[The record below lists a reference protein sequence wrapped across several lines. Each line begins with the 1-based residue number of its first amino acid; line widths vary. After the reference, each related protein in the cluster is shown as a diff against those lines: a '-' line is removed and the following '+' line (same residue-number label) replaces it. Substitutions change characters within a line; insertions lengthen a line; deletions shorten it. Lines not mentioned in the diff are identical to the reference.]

1 MAADPLFSPG
11 FRDALVILGATGL
24 VIPAFHRLRISP
36 VIGFIVVGL
45 LIGPSG
51 LGRLG
56 DALPWVRHISIND
69 REVIE
74 PFAEIGIIL
83 LLFSI
88 GLELSFRRLWDLRQL
103 VFLIG
108 PAELAISGGVIG
120 FLLHQF
126 TDLGAVV
133 SLMLGIALAMS
144 STALVLPMTGT
155 KSPIG
160 KPAFAM
166 LLFED
171 LAIVPI
177 IFVMGV
183 ISPLPGGDDAGD
195 LTRTVFLGAIVVIA
209 LLVLGRLLLPR
220 LFRQAAR
227 TKSPELFLAVSLV
240 VVMGASLATSAV
252 GLSPIVGALLAG
264 LVIAETE
271 YRMQVEVTVEPFKNL
286 ALGIFLMTVGM
297 SLDFELI
304 ARMWPFLMLAIIGI
318 IVVKAFVTGS
328 LLRLSGVPRGVAA
341 NVGVLMA
348 SPSET
353 TLIVLAAAVQAR
365 VIDTDTAAF
374 WQIVTAVGLTATPLL
389 ARIGSDTAR
398 RVDPATPEPPRD
410 PSENGGRTIV
420 AGYGRVGQM
429 VTDMLVRHDQPFVI
443 VDADIDMVD
452 LGRKRGHEI
461 VFGDVGRPGLLD
473 HLGIAQARSIVLTM
487 DDPVQ
492 LIATTRAVRAAHPDL
507 CIIARAK
514 DAEHAAQL
522 YRAGATDAV
531 PETLESS
538 LQLAEAVLVDI
549 GRPMGLV
556 IASIHEMREIKREKI
571 KAMVPD
577 LPREPLKAAS
587 RLRRSDE
594 DSVE

>member
-1 MAADPLFSPG
+1 M
-11 FRDALVILGATGL
+11 VILGATGL

-51 LGRLG
+51 LGGLG
-56 DALPWVRHISIND
+56 EALPWVRHISIAD

-108 PAELAISGGVIG
+108 PAELAISGGLIG
-120 FLLHQF
+120 FILHQF

-155 KSPIG
+155 KSAIG

-183 ISPLPGGDDAGD
+183 ISPLPGSDDAGD
-195 LTRTVFLGAIVVIA
+195 LTRTVILGAVVVAA
-209 LLVLGRLLLPR
+209 LLGLGKLLLPP

-240 VVMGASLATSAV
+240 VVMGASLVTSAV
-252 GLSPIVGALLAG
+252 GLSPIVGALVAG

-304 ARMWPFLMLAIIGI
+304 AESWPYLIAAIVGI
-318 IVVKAFVTGS
+318 ILVKALVTGG

-365 VIDTDTAAF
+365 VIDSDTAAF

-398 RVDPATPEPPRD
+398 RVDPPPADLIEASR
-410 PSENGGRTIV
+410 SSGRTII

-429 VTDMLVRHDQPFVI
+429 VADMLVRHEQPFVV
-443 VDADIDMVD
+443 VDADIDMVEF
-452 LGRKRGHEI
+452 GRKRGHEI
-461 VFGDVGRPGLLD
+461 VFGDVGRSGLLE
-473 HLGIAQARSIVLTM
+473 HLGIASARAIVLTM

-492 LIATTRAVRAAHPDL
+492 LVATTRDVRTAYPDL

-556 IASIHEMREIKREKI
+556 IASIHEMREIKRNKI
-571 KAMVPD
+571 KAMVPN

-587 RLRRSDE
+587 RLRHSDE
-594 DSVE
+594 ETAE

>member
-1 MAADPLFSPG
+1 MAADPLFSPA

-45 LIGPSG
+45 ILGPSG
-51 LGRLG
+51 LGRLA
-56 DALPWVRHISIND
+56 DALPWVRHVSITD

-74 PFAEIGIIL
+74 PFAEFGIIL

-88 GLELSFRRLWDLRQL
+88 GLELSFRRLWDLRRL

-108 PAELAISGGVIG
+108 PAELAISGGLIG
-120 FLLHQF
+120 ILLHQF

-155 KSPIG
+155 KSAIG

-183 ISPLPGGDDAGD
+183 ISPLPGGSDAGN
-195 LTRTVFLGAIVVIA
+195 LTRTVILGAVVVAA
-209 LLVLGRLLLPR
+209 LLGIGKLLLPR

-252 GLSPIVGALLAG
+252 GLSPIVGALVAG

-304 ARMWPFLMLAIIGI
+304 ARMWPFLTLAIVGI
-318 IVVKAFVTGS
+318 IIVKAFVTSG
-328 LLRLSGVPRGVAA
+328 LLRLSGAPRGVAA
-341 NVGVLMA
+341 NVGLLMA

-398 RVDPATPEPPRD
+398 RVEPTPALATREPAG
-410 PSENGGRTIV
+410 NGGRTII

-429 VTDMLVRHDQPFVI
+429 VADMLVRHEQPFVI
-443 VDADIDMVD
+443 VDADIDMVEI
-452 LGRKRGHEI
+452 GRKRGHEI

-492 LIATTRAVRAAHPDL
+492 LVATTRAVRAAQPDL

-556 IASIHEMREIKREKI
+556 IASIHEMREIKRNKI

-587 RLRRSDE
+587 RLRRNDE
-594 DSVE
+594 DTPE

>member
-51 LGRLG
+51 LGRLS
-56 DALPWVRHISIND
+56 DALPWVRHVSIND

-88 GLELSFRRLWDLRQL
+88 GLELSFRRLWDLRGL
-103 VFLIG
+103 VFIIG
-108 PAELAISGGVIG
+108 PAELILSGGLIG
-120 FLLHQF
+120 ALLNQF
-126 TDLGAVV
+126 TDLGLVV
-133 SLMLGIALAMS
+133 SLMLGIALSMS

-155 KSPIG
+155 RSAIG

-183 ISPLPGGDDAGD
+183 ISPLPGSDDAGD
-195 LTRTVFLGAIVVIA
+195 LTRTVALGALVVAA

-240 VVMGASLATSAV
+240 VVMGASLVTSAV
-252 GLSPIVGALLAG
+252 GLSPIVGALVAG

-304 ARMWPFLMLAIIGI
+304 IRMWPFLTLAIVGI
-318 IVVKAFVTGS
+318 ILVKTFVTSG
-328 LLRLSGVPRGVAA
+328 LLRLSGAPRGVAA

-365 VIDTDTAAF
+365 VIDGDTAAF

-398 RVDPATPEPPRD
+398 RVESVPTETPQDPHR
-410 PSENGGRTIV
+410 SGGRTII

-429 VTDMLVRHDQPFVI
+429 VADMLTRHEQPFVI
-443 VDADIDMVD
+443 VDADVDMVE

-461 VFGDVGRPGLLD
+461 VFGDVARPGLLD
-473 HLGIAQARSIVLTM
+473 HLGLAQARSIVLTM

-492 LIATTRAVRAAHPDL
+492 LVATTRDVRAAHPDL

-514 DAEHAAQL
+514 DADHAAQL

-556 IASIHEMREIKREKI
+556 IASIHEMREIKRNKI

-577 LPREPLKAAS
+577 LLHEPLKAAS

-594 DSVE
+594 DTAE

>member
-36 VIGFIVVGL
+36 VIGFILVGL
-45 LIGPSG
+45 LIGPAG

-56 DALPWVRHISIND
+56 EALPWVRHISIDD
-69 REVIE
+69 REVID

-88 GLELSFRRLWDLRQL
+88 GLELSFRRLWDLRGL
-103 VFLIG
+103 VFIIG
-108 PAELAISGGVIG
+108 PAELAISGGLIG
-120 FLLHQF
+120 VLLHQF

-155 KSPIG
+155 KSAIG

-183 ISPLPGGDDAGD
+183 ISPLPGSDDAGD
-195 LTRTVFLGAIVVIA
+195 LTRTVVLGALVVVA
-209 LLVLGRLLLPR
+209 LLGLGKLLLPR

-227 TKSPELFLAVSLV
+227 TKSPELFLAVSMV

-252 GLSPIVGALLAG
+252 GLSPIVGALVAG

-286 ALGIFLMTVGM
+286 ALGVFLMTVGM

-304 ARMWPFLMLAIIGI
+304 ARMWPFLMLAIVGI
-318 IVVKAFVTGS
+318 ILVKAFVTSG
-328 LLRLSGVPRGVAA
+328 LLRLSGAPRGVAA

-398 RVDPATPEPPRD
+398 RVDPAAREPARE
-410 PSENGGRTIV
+410 PSENSGCTIV

-429 VTDMLVRHDQPFVI
+429 VADMLVRHEQSFVI
-443 VDADIDMVD
+443 VDADIDMVE

-461 VFGDVGRPGLLD
+461 VFGDVGRSGLLE
-473 HLGIAQARSIVLTM
+473 HLGIANARAIVLTM

-492 LIATTRAVRAAHPDL
+492 LVATTRDVRAAYPNL

-556 IASIHEMREIKREKI
+556 IASIHEMREIKRNKI

-594 DSVE
+594 ETTE